1 MDTRMQID
9 AWMYNLA
16 IVLVWMLIASLVGIL
31 AMTFMKRPAPELL
44 YVLGSVAASGLARLL
59 IPSPLNRWLL
69 D

>member
-9 AWMYNLA
+9 AWMYNLG
-16 IVLVWMLIASLVGIL
+16 IVLVWMLVASLVGIL
-31 AMTFMKRPAPELL
+31 AMTFIKRPVSELL

-59 IPSPLNRWLL
+59 LPSPLNRWLL